1 MPIARMF
8 ARTNRHHTL
17 FSISD
22 RYIKTLHFVLCE
34 SFREQAWLWDALIP
48 KKKPLANAALNKLAP
63 HIGAPHAF
71 VLAV

>member
-1 MPIARMF
+1 MVVGC
-8 ARTNRHHTL
+8 TYT
-17 FSISD
+17 
-22 RYIKTLHFVLCE
+22 
-34 SFREQAWLWDALIP
+34 